1 MSDYRG
7 ELTRT
12 VDVGS
17 LIAFG
22 TAKPAV
28 FPTCVRSTSDRRWC
42 GRSPLPRLSKNKSGR
57 QAPSWQKRCSRSQC
71 DATAPD
77 LKYLDGMRF

>member
-28 FPTCVRSTSDRRWC
+28 FPTCVRSTSDRRWRWTISLASAEQEQI
-42 GRSPLPRLSKNKSGR
+42 GPAGAKL
-57 QAPSWQKRCSRSQC
+57 AETVF
-71 DATAPD
+71 A
-77 LKYLDGMRF
+77 